1 MSAGAV
7 LLAALAGSVH
17 CGAMCG
23 AFAAHC
29 GSRPAP
35 GIAYHLGRM
44 IAYVTLGM
52 IAGALG
58 AGIDVLAESMLGLQR
73 VAAVLMG
80 LTLMVIAV
88 RLGWPRA
95 RTPLV
100 QIGEPGAGSAQS
112 SSAQSSSAK
121 SSSAKPS
128 RPKRSFA
135 PARLVRL
142 LRRRDAGGA
151 LGVGLL
157 SGLLPCGWLW
167 GFLALAA
174 SRGSVLGGA
183 VVMFAFWA
191 GTVPILLAVG
201 GVVGRLTERVRRWA
215 RPAVATGMFMAGLLA
230 LTGFWLPSLND
241 PSAPA
246 ALHCR
251 P

>member
-35 GIAYHLGRM
+35 GIAYHLGRC

-58 AGIDVLAESMLGLQR
+58 AGIDVLAEHMLGLQR

-80 LTLMVIAV
+80 LTLMFIAV
-88 RLGWPRA
+88 RLGWPRP

-100 QIGEPGAGSAQS
+100 QIGEPRQIGEPTPAGEPIQIVKPAQTGY
-112 SSAQSSSAK
+112 AAK
-121 SSSAKPS
+121 
-128 RPKRSFA
+128 A
-135 PARLVRL
+135 PNRLVQL

-151 LGVGLL
+151 FGVGLL

-201 GVVGRLTERVRRWA
+201 GLAGRLTARVRRWA

-230 LTGFWLPSLND
+230 LTGFWLPTLAD

-251 P
+251 PLGP

>member
-35 GIAYHLGRM
+35 GVAYHLGRLL
-44 IAYVTLGM
+44 AYVTLGM

-58 AGIDVLAESMLGLQR
+58 AGIDVLAAQVLGLQR

-80 LTLMVIAV
+80 LTLMVIAL
-88 RLGWPRA
+88 RLGWPRAA

-100 QIGEPGAGSAQS
+100 QIGEPGQAAAPSA
-112 SSAQSSSAK
+112 
-121 SSSAKPS
+121 PT
-128 RPKRSFA
+128 
-135 PARLVRL
+135 RLVRL

-183 VVMFAFWA
+183 VVMLAFWA

-201 GVVGRLTERVRRWA
+201 GLVGRLTARVKRWA

-230 LTGFWLPSLND
+230 LTGFWLPTLDD
-241 PSAPA
+241 PGSPA
-246 ALHCR
+246 ALRCAPASVGH

>member
-1 MSAGAV
+1 MTAGAV

-35 GIAYHLGRM
+35 GVAYHLGRL
-44 IAYVTLGM
+44 IAYVSLGM

-58 AGIDVLAESMLGLQR
+58 AGIDVLAEHMLGLQR

-80 LTLMVIAV
+80 LTLMGIAV
-88 RLGWPRA
+88 RLGWPHP

-100 QIGEPGAGSAQS
+100 QIGEPS
-112 SSAQSSSAK
+112 K
-121 SSSAKPS
+121 TPS
-128 RPKRSFA
+128 RL
-135 PARLVRL
+135 ARLL
-142 LRRRDAGGA
+142 QRRDAGGA

-174 SRGSVLGGA
+174 SRGSVGGGA
-183 VVMFAFWA
+183 IVMLAFWA
-191 GTVPILLAVG
+191 GTVPILLAIG
-201 GVVGRLTERVRRWA
+201 GVVGRLTARVRRWA
-215 RPAVATGMFMAGLLA
+215 RPAVAVGMFMAGMLA
-230 LTGFWLPSLND
+230 LTGFWLPHLDD

-246 ALHCR
+246 VLRC